1 MSGKPAFS
9 KEDTALQERALKEL
23 GVERILRR
31 KPVTKQSKKWSAP
44 DMSAIRAASKT
55 VCFDSFILKQVL
67 KQMRSICLSAFQSA
81 MIAPLR
87 LVVIFAG

>member
-1 MSGKPAFS
+1 M
-9 KEDTALQERALKEL
+9 
-23 GVERILRR
+23 
-31 KPVTKQSKKWSAP
+31 KQSKKWSAP

-67 KQMRSICLSAFQSA
+67 KQTRSICSRAFQSA
-81 MIAPLR
+81 MISPHR